1 MTRCERM
8 CATRF
13 TYIYNGYNYAILQK
27 IYLIAKRALRETPV
41 PQGALLLFFGR
52 RLI

>member
-1 MTRCERM
+1 MTR

-27 IYLIAKRALRETPV
+27 IYLIAKRALREKSI
-41 PQGALLLFFGR
+41 PQGAFLVFSER

>member
-1 MTRCERM
+1 MTR

-13 TYIYNGYNYAILQK
+13 TYIYNGYNYPILQK
-27 IYLIAKRALRETPV
+27 IYLTIKRTLRETPV
-41 PQGALLLFFGR
+41 PQGTLLLLFGR

>member
-1 MTRCERM
+1 MTR

-27 IYLIAKRALRETPV
+27 IYLIAKRALRDKSV
-41 PQGALLLFFGR
+41 PQGALLVFFGR
-52 RLI
+52 GLI